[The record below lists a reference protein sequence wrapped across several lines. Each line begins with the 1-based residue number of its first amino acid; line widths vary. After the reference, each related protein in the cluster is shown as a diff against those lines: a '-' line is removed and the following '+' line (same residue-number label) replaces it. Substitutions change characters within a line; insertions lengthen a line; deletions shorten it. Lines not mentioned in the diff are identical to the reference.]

1 MILFL
6 DFDGV
11 LHPLSPQGMPRA
23 PFSRLPLLEDVLR
36 EFRSV
41 RVVLTTA
48 WRHSLTL
55 EQLREVFS
63 KDIAPRIVDATP
75 AISRS
80 ATLYEEVRSFLDN
93 DASLGEDWV
102 VLCAES
108 DGFPPESNHLIRTQS
123 TVGLTRPD
131 QARLRARLRGD
142 VVVGRLTIRHGE
154 AINVYAFNGSDG
166 QSSGYVRLAEM
177 PEAFCTA
184 FRGWARPTAIQQVRG
199 EVVAVAQDVMQFVV
213 ADPVWWMDGQVPRAV
228 RLVAGR

>member
-55 EQLREVFS
+55 DQLREVFS

-75 AISRS
+75 AVSRS

-102 VLCAES
+102 VLCADN
-108 DGFPPESNHLIRTQS
+108 DGFPPDSNHLIRTEP
-123 TVGLTRPD
+123 TVGLTRQD
-131 QARLRARLRGD
+131 QALLRARLRGD

-154 AINVYAFNGSDG
+154 AINVYAFNGTDG
-166 QSSGYVRLAEM
+166 QSGGYARLAEM

-184 FRGWARPTAIQQVRG
+184 FRAWARPAAIQQVRG
-199 EVVAVAQDVMQFVV
+199 ETVAIAQDVMQFVM
-213 ADPVWWMDGQVPRAV
+213 ADPVWWMDGHATRPV
-228 RLVAGR
+228 RLAVGR